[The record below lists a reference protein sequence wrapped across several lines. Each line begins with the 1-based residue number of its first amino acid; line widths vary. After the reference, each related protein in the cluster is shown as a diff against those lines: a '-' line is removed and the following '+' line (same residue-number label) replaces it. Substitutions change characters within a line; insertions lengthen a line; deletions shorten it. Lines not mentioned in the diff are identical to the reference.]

1 VSRAPG
7 SPGRCFT
14 VKWGWGGAGT
24 HTVATHGTGTVPAR
38 PGVFVP
44 VRLPPVSFHS
54 YRCSPLCL
62 FTGTGTGNGRTV
74 FRPPMA
80 DAGGEASSLLPAS
93 QLRAKHS
100 KLSKRAALLLRREC
114 DALGAKLVARAMRSR
129 RTRDGPLDSA
139 AVWDAL
145 LDDPSLRWLVK
156 RLLELEQESGAQPG
170 APTSLPRPP
179 RDADPSS
186 SWLPPLVWHRA
197 APPRGDDEPVPLRA
211 AFLTTVYPSAA
222 DVPRPLNPS

>member
-1 VSRAPG
+1 
-7 SPGRCFT
+7 
-14 VKWGWGGAGT
+14 
-24 HTVATHGTGTVPAR
+24 
-38 PGVFVP
+38 
-44 VRLPPVSFHS
+44 
-54 YRCSPLCL
+54 
-62 FTGTGTGNGRTV
+62 V

-129 RTRDGPLDSA
+129 ITHDGPLDSA

-179 RDADPSS
+179 GDADPSS